1 MDKDRNIYIYKE
13 KNFRYGDETKEII
26 KSRVPEEKDFPS
38 VILIDNISFC
48 NLKCSMCFHKEM
60 KRKSGI
66 MEWDLYKKII
76 QEISENNPA
85 AQIWITFFG
94 EGLMLKD
101 LPERVKYARDM
112 GLNNIVL
119 NTNGNLARTDFS
131 KRLIEAGL
139 NGFYVGI
146 DAFTPE
152 TYAQIRVGGNL
163 EKVTK
168 GVLEYK
174 ELLEKYGKEDQRV
187 VVQFVEMDINAHE
200 LNDFVHFWHDEH
212 GIQCKVRPMVSWAG
226 KAGRIA
232 TNLVETEERLPCYWA
247 MNTINIT
254 DKGDVALC
262 SVDLDC
268 ACPMGNVVNSSIKE
282 VWNTTLREFR
292 DNHRQG
298 NWDKIP
304 PLCQGC
310 KDWQSGYAKYM

>member
-1 MDKDRNIYIYKE
+1 MTEQERLINY
-13 KNFRYGDETKEII
+13 DEDVQKII
-26 KSRVPEEKDFPS
+26 KSRIPEETDFPG
-38 VILIDNISFC
+38 VILIDNISLC
-48 NLKCSMCFHKEM
+48 NLKCSMCFHKNM
-60 KRKSGI
+60 KRKPGI
-66 MEWDLYKKII
+66 MKMDLYKRII
-76 QEISENNPA
+76 DEIAENKPD

-101 LPERVKYARDM
+101 LPERVKYARDK
-112 GLNNIVL
+112 GLTNIIL
-119 NTNGNLARTDFS
+119 NSNGNLARPDFS

-146 DAFTPE
+146 DAFKPE
-152 TYAQIRVGGNL
+152 TYEQIRVGGNL

-174 ELLEKYGKEDQRV
+174 KMLDEFGKPDQDV
-187 VVQFVEMDINAHE
+187 VVQFVEMDINAAE
-200 LNDFVHFWHDEH
+200 LQDFTNFWHGKH
-212 GIQCKVRPMVSWAG
+212 GIKCKVRPMVSWAG
-226 KAGRIA
+226 KAGKQA
-232 TNLVETEERLPCYWA
+232 TNLKDDVERLPCYWA

-268 ACPMGNVVNSSIKE
+268 ASPMGNVLESSIKE

-292 DNHRQG
+292 DNQRNG

-304 PLCQGC
+304 PMCQAC

>member
-1 MDKDRNIYIYKE
+1 MDNSNREFVFNE
-13 KNFRYGDETKEII
+13 ETKDII
-26 KSRVPEEKDFPS
+26 RGRVPEEKDFPS

-66 MEWDLYKKII
+66 MNWDLYRKII
-76 QEISENNPA
+76 DEIAENNPN

-101 LPERVKYARDM
+101 LPERIKYAHDK
-112 GLNNIVL
+112 GLTNIIL
-119 NTNGNLARTDFS
+119 NSNGNLIRTEFS

-146 DAFTPE
+146 DAFKPE
-152 TYAQIRVGGNL
+152 TYEQIRVGGNL
-163 EKVTK
+163 EKVK
-168 GVLEYK
+168 NGVLEYK
-174 ELLEKYGKEDQRV
+174 KLLEEFGKEDQRV
-187 VVQFVEMDINAHE
+187 VVQFVEMDINANE
-200 LNDFVHFWHDEH
+200 LENFVNFWHKEN
-212 GIQCKVRPMVSWAG
+212 GIECKVRPMVSWAG

-232 TNLVETEERLPCYWA
+232 TNLKETEERLPCYWA

-254 DKGDVALC
+254 DTGNVALC

-268 ACPMGNVVNSSIKE
+268 ASPMGNVVNSTIKE

-292 DNHRQG
+292 DNQRQG
-298 NWDKIP
+298 KWDKIP
-304 PLCQGC
+304 ELCQGC
-310 KDWQSGYAKYM
+310 KDWQSGYARYM